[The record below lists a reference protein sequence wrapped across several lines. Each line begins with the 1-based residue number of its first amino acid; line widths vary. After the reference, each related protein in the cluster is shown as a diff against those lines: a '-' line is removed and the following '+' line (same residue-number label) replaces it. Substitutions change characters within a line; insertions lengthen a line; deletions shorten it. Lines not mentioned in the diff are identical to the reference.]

1 MSEKIID
8 FKDLRKLIRP
18 DASPKLKKLFE
29 MRLEE
34 EAHDEAAEQKQVA
47 LQRGAPPI
55 PEAQLVYN
63 HASGTMGVA
72 VRGAKLICPL
82 PKGYG
87 GPGLELAVIEGERL
101 IAIQPD
107 KPPLLIDPQTGTT
120 RRL

>member
-18 DASPKLKKLFE
+18 DASMADRKLIEQRFQ
-29 MRLEE
+29 EE
-34 EAHDEAAEQKQVA
+34 EHAQVA
-47 LQRGAPPI
+47 EDKQQSLIQGAPPI
-55 PEAQLVYN
+55 PEAQLIFSAN
-63 HASGTMGVA
+63 TNSFGVA
-72 VRGAKLICPL
+72 VRGGKFVCPL

-87 GPGLELAVIEGERL
+87 AGLELAVIDGERI

-107 KPPLLIDPQTGTT
+107 KPTLLIEPKTGTT